1 MIKNNKLTKFLSK
14 TESQILISILLAL
27 ILSYYFPDF
36 SKNIKFIGDIFL
48 NLLKMLVMPI
58 VIFSISTSIL
68 NLKDT
73 NKIKVMG
80 IYTLFLYFLTMFLAV
95 FVSLIFVYL
104 IKPGVNEKITN
115 LPPQNINIEQ
125 KNIIDFIVNL
135 FSPNIFKSLLNND
148 ILQVIVFT
156 ILVSLSMLYL
166 SYSNQKTFNDILNIM
181 NFINESLILLVRF
194 IIKLAPIGIF
204 SLIYN
209 ILSTYGLNTIFSL
222 FKYVLTVVL
231 SIITHGII
239 VLPSLVYFL
248 SKENLFKVMN
258 DIKLALII
266 AFSTSSSAATLPTSL
281 ELSIDKVKI
290 KKEIAEFVL
299 PLGATINMNG
309 TALYEAVAAIFI
321 ANLYGINLSFYDILT
336 ISFTSVLA
344 AAGAAAIPSAGLV
357 TMSIVFTSVGIPLEG
372 ISIIF
377 IVDRILD
384 MFRTTLNVLGDISVC
399 VIVNKNIKFN
409 NKT

>member
-1 MIKNNKLTKFLSK
+1 
-14 TESQILISILLAL
+14 
-27 ILSYYFPDF
+27 
-36 SKNIKFIGDIFL
+36 
-48 NLLKMLVMPI
+48 
-58 VIFSISTSIL
+58 
-68 NLKDT
+68 
-73 NKIKVMG
+73 MG

-95 FVSLIFVYL
+95 FVSFIFVYL